1 MTFGEKIRKI
11 RKEKGLTLTELG
23 EQIGMSASGLARYE
37 TGRRGI
43 SVDKLKALCDVL
55 NISRSE
61 ALEDEISAYEK
72 QIYADKLYLQKGIPA
87 NFMVSKDNEYL
98 ISELEAA
105 FNRLNESGQ
114 QKAVERVEEL
124 AEISKYQKDIRKK

>member
-55 NISRSE
+55 NIPRSE

-124 AEISKYQKDIRKK
+124 AEISKYQKDISRK